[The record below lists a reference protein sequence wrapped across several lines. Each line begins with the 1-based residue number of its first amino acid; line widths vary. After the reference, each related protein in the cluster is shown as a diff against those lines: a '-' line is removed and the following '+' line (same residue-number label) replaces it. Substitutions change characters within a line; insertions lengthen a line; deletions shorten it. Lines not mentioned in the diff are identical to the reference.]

1 MPGTCLDP
9 VLYDLGQTGARL
21 VPLPLQMN
29 EFAPAVINSTAETSL
44 LDVADAMI
52 AMEKWPGM
60 IKVLGPISEPQEMG
74 CGFAK
79 TDVELL
85 KRFNRY
91 LAQLWSDGRYQ
102 QLVDHYY
109 PGIRVYFE
117 PFFRKYGRSDAMEP

>member
-1 MPGTCLDP
+1 
-9 VLYDLGQTGARL
+9 
-21 VPLPLQMN
+21 
-29 EFAPAVINSTAETSL
+29 NSTAETSL

-60 IKVLGPISEPQEMG
+60 IKVVGPISEPQEMG
-74 CGFAK
+74 FGFAK

-91 LAQLWSDGRYQ
+91 LAQLRSDGRYQ
-102 QLVDHYY
+102 ELVDHYY

-117 PFFRKYGRSDAMEP
+117 PFFRHYGRSD